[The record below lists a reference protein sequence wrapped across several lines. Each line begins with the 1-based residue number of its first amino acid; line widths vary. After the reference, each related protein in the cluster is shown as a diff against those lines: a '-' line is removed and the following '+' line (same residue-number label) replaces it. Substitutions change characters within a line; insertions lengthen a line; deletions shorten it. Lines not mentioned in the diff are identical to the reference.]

1 MVSTTFQMSTIY
13 SIAKIKNDVITEFH
27 MFKQK
32 SIEINFFLS
41 PTSWESLNVDISF
54 HICEVFNKRKEEWSK
69 ENTWLKT
76 QRVMLDIQEKHR
88 KKLSCQSISLC
99 TREAA
104 LVDRSGRFKSY
115 QKLFK
120 YMHLFYFFTKDSS
133 CSLFICLPLVF
144 FVIIPIFL

>member
-1 MVSTTFQMSTIY
+1 
-13 SIAKIKNDVITEFH
+13 

-54 HICEVFNKRKEEWSK
+54 HICEVFNKHKEEWSK

-88 KKLSCQSISLC
+88 KKLSCQSVSLC
-99 TREAA
+99 TRQAA
-104 LVDRSGRFKSY
+104 LVDRSGRFKSF

-120 YMHLFYFFTKDSS
+120 YTHLFYFFHQKFQLFPLYLPSFSFLCYYPHIPLNKDNGS
-133 CSLFICLPLVF
+133 
-144 FVIIPIFL
+144 